1 MVQALAFA
9 ELVLGGLLIGSALT
23 GESVGEILTSGL
35 TASGKERA
43 HGGGI
48 GEGGAS
54 AEPSGTPI
62 PGQPGQYWGN
72 IPSGPAKAAIEIAK
86 KYIGTPYKWGGA
98 NEREGFDCSGLVQ
111 DVYKQI
117 GVNLPRTA
125 QEQYNVTQDVSRS
138 DPRSWQPGDL
148 LFFSDGKEISHVG
161 IYLSPGV
168 MLDAPHTG
176 ARVRTEAFPNRI
188 GAAWGSDKLVAIHR
202 P

>member
-9 ELVLGGLLIGSALT
+9 ELVLGGLFIASALT
-23 GESVGEILTSGL
+23 GESLGQLLTQGIS
-35 TASGKERA
+35 AAGKEKA

-48 GEGGAS
+48 GQGPS

-62 PGQPGQYWGN
+62 PGQPGKFFGN
-72 IPSGPAKAAIEIAK
+72 IPSGTAAGAITIAK
-86 KYIGTPYKWGGA
+86 KYIGTPYKWGGT

-111 DVYKQI
+111 SVYGQM
-117 GVNLPRTA
+117 GVKLPRTA

-161 IYLSPGV
+161 IYLQPGV
-168 MLDAPHTG
+168 MLDAPHSG
-176 ARVRTEAFPNRI
+176 ARVRTEAIPAKV
-188 GAAWGSDKLVAIHR
+188 GEAWGSDKLVAIHR